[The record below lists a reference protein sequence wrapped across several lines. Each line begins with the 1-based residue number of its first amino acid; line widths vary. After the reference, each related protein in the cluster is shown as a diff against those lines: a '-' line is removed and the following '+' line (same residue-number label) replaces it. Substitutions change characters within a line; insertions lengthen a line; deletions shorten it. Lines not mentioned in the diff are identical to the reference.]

1 MESCPNTRGELR
13 YADVAVGAISGTVGT
28 FTYNIPFSM
37 DLEIGHVVWVPFGRQ
52 TRPAIVFNIS
62 NQTNV
67 ANVKDVLGVL
77 HPQPMLSTVAITL
90 ARWMSTHYLAP
101 LYDCAALMLPRGLPK
116 RPKMVVRLKLRYASD
131 NLNSLSPKEDY
142 FIEQLEV
149 NNKELS
155 LATIHRKL
163 GTGFDRIISGLEKRG
178 FVERIWYRRK
188 TRIGPP
194 VRKILEISQESS
206 IGKAEISL
214 LQGKRSWRQVQ
225 FLEHM
230 IGAIKPVEAAY
241 ARREFGQTAVLTL
254 IRRGWVVERQVALN
268 PGSELFRPSKAFEP
282 LKLFQEQENALQK
295 IKNTIDE
302 ITVRPRS
309 FLLHGVTGSGKTEI
323 YLQALQY
330 VISRGERGLVL
341 VPEISMTPQ
350 MVKRFEER
358 FPGKVAVL
366 HSNLKRQEYDQ
377 QWWKVWEGDA
387 DVVVGP
393 RSALFAPQKNL
404 GLIIIDEEHEWN
416 YKQQEHA
423 PRYHARETALQLGR
437 ETQAV
442 VVLGSATPD
451 IATYHNAQVKNH
463 ILLELPQRV
472 IDNNSID
479 GNHTTTTSS
488 SLADVEI
495 VNMSAELSTGN
506 RSIFSRSL
514 QKNLTE
520 TIYSGHQAILFLNR
534 RGSASHVQC
543 RDCGFTQRC
552 RSCAIAV
559 TYHGAGENL
568 LCHQCGSRYQVPLSC
583 PNCWSRRIRFL
594 GIGTQRVVEEV
605 QRLLPGVR
613 VLRWDRDTTA
623 AIGSHQKLMEEFQS
637 GQSRVLVGTQ
647 MIAKGLHF
655 PNVTLVGVVLA
666 DLGLNLPDFRAGERA
681 FQLLCQ
687 VVGRS
692 GRGPVAGRAIL
703 QTYDPT
709 HYAVS
714 AAAAQDYR
722 SFYDQEIELRSRY
735 HQPPFCRLAR
745 LVFQHYNLSY
755 CQNETD
761 KVSKILRSKIN
772 ISEHDVVGP
781 APAFP
786 ERVRGLHRWHLLLRT
801 KSDPTH
807 MLRDLKL
814 RDGWYIDVD
823 PVSLT

>member
-1 MESCPNTRGELR
+1 MESCPKTQGEPR
-13 YADVAVGAISGTVGT
+13 YADVAVSAVGVSVGT
-28 FTYNIPFSM
+28 FTYSVPSSM
-37 DLEIGHVVWVPFGRQ
+37 DLEIGHLVWVPFGKQ
-52 TRPAIVFNIS
+52 TRPAIVCNIS
-62 NQTNV
+62 SETNLP
-67 ANVKDVLGVL
+67 NVKDVLGVL
-77 HPQPMLSTVAITL
+77 YPQPMLSTVSITL
-90 ARWMSTHYLAP
+90 AKWMSSHYLAS

-116 RPKMVVRLKLRYASD
+116 RPHILVKLNIQSTSD
-131 NLNSLSPKEDY
+131 NINSLSPKEHY
-142 FIEQLEV
+142 FVEQLKV
-149 NNKELS
+149 NNGELS
-155 LATIHRKL
+155 LETIHRKL
-163 GTGFDRIISGLEKRG
+163 GTRFDQIISVLEKRG
-178 FVERIWYRRK
+178 FIERAWHWRQA
-188 TRIGPP
+188 RIGPP
-194 VRKILEISQESS
+194 VRLILEVSREAAVGES
-206 IGKAEISL
+206 EISL
-214 LQGKRSWRQVQ
+214 LEAKRAWRQAQ
-225 FLEHM
+225 FLTHM
-230 IGAIKPVEAAY
+230 LTATKPVEATL
-241 ARREFGQTAVLTL
+241 ARREFGQAAVRSL
-254 IRRGWVVERQVALN
+254 IGRRWVVERQV
-268 PGSELFRPSKAFEP
+268 PIDPRPESFSDSKALAP
-282 LKLFQEQENALQK
+282 LKLFQEQEKALRR
-295 IKNTIDE
+295 IKGAIDE
-302 ITVRPRS
+302 ITVQPRS

-323 YLQALQY
+323 YLQALQH

-350 MVKRFEER
+350 MVRRFEER
-358 FPGKVAVL
+358 FPGRVAVL
-366 HSNLKRQEYDQ
+366 HSNLKRQKYDQ
-377 QWWKVWEGDA
+377 QWWKVWAGDA

-393 RSALFAPQKNL
+393 RSALFAPQKDL

-416 YKQQEHA
+416 YKQQEHT

-437 ETQAV
+437 ETRAV

-451 IATYHNAQVKNH
+451 IATYHAAQMEKH
-463 ILLELPQRV
+463 GLLELSQRV
-472 IDNNSID
+472 IDTSRVDNNYIVA
-479 GNHTTTTSS
+479 SS
-488 SLADVEI
+488 ALADVEI
-495 VNMSAELSTGN
+495 VNMSTELSAGN
-506 RSIFSRSL
+506 RGIFSRSL
-514 QKNLTE
+514 QKNLKE

-552 RSCAIAV
+552 RSCAIAL

-583 PNCWSRRIRFL
+583 PDCWSRRIRFL

-605 QRLLPGVR
+605 QRLLPGVE
-613 VLRWDRDTTA
+613 VLRWDRDTTTET
-623 AIGSHQKLMEEFQS
+623 GSHQKLMEEFQS
-637 GQSRVLVGTQ
+637 GQFQVLVGTQ

-692 GRGPVAGRAIL
+692 GRGSATGRAII

-714 AAAAQDYR
+714 AAAAQKYQD
-722 SFYDQEIELRSRY
+722 FYDQEIALRSRY
-735 HQPPFCRLAR
+735 QQPPFWRLVR

-755 CQNETD
+755 CQNETE

-772 ISEHDVVGP
+772 TAEHGVVGP

-801 KSDPTH
+801 KNDPTDL
-807 MLRDLKL
+807 LRNLKL
-814 RDGWYIDVD
+814 RDGWHIDVD